1 MHLGSYLGYLIG
13 KECAGQ
19 AEECKIVV
27 ISKDTGFDH
36 IIEFWKTEKDV
47 KVSRN
52 EKISG
57 KQVHTRKQVK
67 KQTGKEKDGQMTEQS
82 GQKTEK
88 QLVNNQKNICQTIR
102 ESEYKKAKTKDN

>member
-1 MHLGSYLGYLIG
+1 M
-13 KECAGQ
+13 KNV
-19 AEECKIVV
+19 KIVV

-67 KQTGKEKDGQMTEQS
+67 KTD
-82 GQKTEK
+82 
-88 QLVNNQKNICQTIR
+88 R
-102 ESEYKKAKTKDN
+102 